1 MDITHSLK
9 KAQHQKEL
17 TCTRGLLQ
25 VQLHRPLQLL
35 DEVLQSMPIPGPE
48 PRINRNLLLNQ
59 AGGGAAAGGGMQVS

>member
-1 MDITHSLK
+1 M
-9 KAQHQKEL
+9 
-17 TCTRGLLQ
+17 
-25 VQLHRPLQLL
+25 HRPLQLL